1 MSATKPAIAKLTGGE
16 PKMLLGTDASET
28 NIKRSASR
36 PAALVLATHGFFK
49 QDQEVKKDDTAGMG
63 SRGMTQAVTTTG
75 EALEDP
81 LLRCGLALAGAN
93 VAAKAS
99 GGDDG
104 ILTGAEIVGL
114 DLLGTDLVVLSACET
129 GVGKVQNGEGVAGLR
144 QAFQIAGAKSVVATL
159 WQVPDAESAQIMQ
172 AFYAN
177 MAQGQTASKALRE
190 AQLAFIKARREDRNY
205 EAAHPYLWA
214 AYGVTGR

>member
-1 MSATKPAIAKLTGGE
+1 AT
-16 PKMLLGTDASET
+16 
-28 NIKRSASR
+28 R
-36 PAALVLATHGFFK
+36 
-49 QDQEVKKDDTAGMG
+49 
-63 SRGMTQAVTTTG
+63 AVTTTG
-75 EALEDP
+75 EAVEDP

-93 VAAKAS
+93 VNAKAT

-129 GVGKVQNGEGVAGLR
+129 GVGTVKNGEGVAGLR
-144 QAFQIAGAKSVVATL
+144 QAFQIAGARSVVATL
-159 WQVPDAESAQIMQ
+159 WQVPDAESGQIM
-172 AFYAN
+172 ATFYTNLA
-177 MAQGQTASKALRE
+177 AGQPPSKALRE